1 MDHFL
6 ENSQIKVIT
15 NYRNRAKD
23 TLNIIMRFHANI
35 VYDNKKLY

>member
-6 ENSQIKVIT
+6 ENKIT

-35 VYDNKKLY
+35 VYDYKKLY